1 MLPVLTQLEVTTALV
16 TLDMKELVKI
26 VQVSLTHYHF
36 DGSLEIVYVKLCQ
49 ISMNVKERSLCV
61 TMMPIVW
68 TLMVAMSVRVKRDIQ
83 AMEHLALV
91 S

>member
-26 VQVSLTHYHF
+26 AQVSLTLYHF

-61 TMMPIVW
+61 IMMPIVW
-68 TLMVAMSVRVKRDIQ
+68 TLMVAMSVCVKRDIQ